1 MFLLDVLIRGTQTF
15 TFCTQISNKFIEKN
29 NEKYISHQNVDGR
42 REEMRCAVK
51 GPFRL
56 SDYKCESGVR
66 EGHNLWI
73 HSDSPIANAK
83 AKLLFDTLPTIL
95 WKTLVD
101 YLFEV

>member
-1 MFLLDVLIRGTQTF
+1 MVDAGKWDVLLRVHLDWVI
-15 TFCTQISNKFIEKN
+15 INAK
-29 NEKYISHQNVDGR
+29 
-42 REEMRCAVK
+42 AV
-51 GPFRL
+51 
-56 SDYKCESGVR
+56 SVR
-66 EGHNLWI
+66 EHNVWI

>member
-1 MFLLDVLIRGTQTF
+1 MRLFSLDVLIRGTQTF

-42 REEMRCAVK
+42 RGEMRCAVK

-66 EGHNLWI
+66 EGAQSVDPFRQ
-73 HSDSPIANAK
+73 SDCECKSETS
-83 AKLLFDTLPTIL
+83 F
-95 WKTLVD
+95 
-101 YLFEV
+101 